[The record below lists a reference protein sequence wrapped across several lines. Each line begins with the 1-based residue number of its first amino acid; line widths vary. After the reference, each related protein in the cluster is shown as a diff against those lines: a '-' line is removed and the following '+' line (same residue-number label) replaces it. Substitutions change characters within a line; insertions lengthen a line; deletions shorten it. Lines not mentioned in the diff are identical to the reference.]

1 MPGFFSAED
10 VINLNKAK
18 DDAHQKFNVLR
29 DKLAAR
35 TYKTLRGREYAFT
48 GLIRRLD
55 TMICAIDLVFDIL
68 PPEKEDIPSTDDTVP
83 ATMLIQ
89 SFVINVQG
97 CLDNLAWIW
106 VFETGLK
113 DRDGKELQRRA
124 VGLGD
129 DGYWI
134 VRKSFSKPFQKYL
147 KLRKKWFKHVAEFR
161 DSLAHRIPLYIMP
174 FILSETNS
182 KKYYRLEKEAF
193 EAGLK
198 GAYQAYDK
206 LKAQQQKLGAYRPWM
221 THSPAEKAPAAVFHQ
236 QLLQDFLTI
245 DECANRILEELAV
258 FEQRTMASSANPVA
272 DILRRWL
279 RAAHDFLCRLR
290 DRFRR

>member
-1 MPGFFSAED
+1 MSGFFSAED

-18 DDAHQKFNVLR
+18 DDAHQKFESLR

-35 TYKTLRGREYAFT
+35 TYKTPRGREYAFT

-55 TMICAIDLVFDIL
+55 TMIRAIDYVFDIL
-68 PPEKEDIPSTDDTVP
+68 PPDKEDIPSTDETVP

-89 SFVINVQG
+89 SFVINLQG

-106 VFETGLK
+106 VFETGLESREGSEL
-113 DRDGKELQRRA
+113 DRRT

-129 DGYWI
+129 GYWI
-134 VRKSFSKPFQKYL
+134 IRKSFSKAFQKYL
-147 KLRKKWFKHVAEFR
+147 KQRKKWFQHVSEFR

-174 FILSETNS
+174 FILSEPNS
-182 KKYYRLEKEAF
+182 KEYYRLEKEAF

-198 GAYQAYDK
+198 GDYKAYDD

-221 THSPAEKAPAAVFHQ
+221 THSPAENAPAAVFHQ

-245 DECANRILEELAV
+245 DEIANKILEELAV
-258 FEQRTMASSANPVA
+258 FEKRPKASSANPVV
-272 DILRRWL
+272 DMLFRWSH
-279 RAAHDFLCRLR
+279 AARDFRSPIKNWFCK
-290 DRFRR
+290 

>member
-1 MPGFFSAED
+1 MSGFFSAED
-10 VINLNKAK
+10 VINLNMAK
-18 DDAHQKFNVLR
+18 DDAHKKFDDLR

-35 TYKTLRGREYAFT
+35 TYKTPRGREYAFT

-55 TMICAIDLVFDIL
+55 TMIRAIDLVFDIL
-68 PPEKEDIPSTDDTVP
+68 PPEKEDIPSTDETVP

-113 DRDGKELQRRA
+113 SRDGSELDRRT
-124 VGLGD
+124 VGLGE
-129 DGYWI
+129 GYWVI
-134 VRKSFSKPFQKYL
+134 RKSFSKPLQKYL
-147 KLRKKWFKHVAEFR
+147 KQRKKWFQHVSEFR

-174 FILSETNS
+174 FILSEPNS
-182 KKYYRLEKEAF
+182 KEYYRLEKEAF

-198 GAYQAYDK
+198 GDYKAYDD

-245 DECANRILEELAV
+245 DECANKILEELAL
-258 FEQRTMASSANPVA
+258 FEKRPKASSANPVF
-272 DILRRWL
+272 DMPFRWSHG
-279 RAAHDFLCRLR
+279 ACEFLSRLKNW
-290 DRFRR
+290 FRK